1 MAFLYPMETGKT
13 LFDLWSLVHFC
24 GWLAL
29 GSNCVAANFPNWA
42 VWTTL
47 VASTVIWETLE
58 RTLISHMIQHPE
70 SFINSFIGDP
80 ISNSLGFW
88 LGVYIANYLAKT

>member
-1 MAFLYPMETGKT
+1 MTFLYPIETGKT
-13 LFDLWSLVHFC
+13 LFDLWSFVHFC

-29 GSNCVAANFPNWA
+29 GSNCVAVNFPNWA

-58 RTLISHMIQHPE
+58 RTLLRHMIQHPE

-80 ISNSLGFW
+80 ISNSLGFII
-88 LGVYIANYLAKT
+88 GVWIANYLSTT